1 MGAEFLRHQV
11 PHTEQLLVL
20 LRTMWKCNLDN
31 IEGTAMRTI
40 KDEVATLKRGR
51 RVTVEL
57 APDEYLLGLKD
68 GAYYQLGGQV
78 DDIVAGH
85 IIIDCHPVYWCSV
98 SQKWEDA

>member
-1 MGAEFLRHQV
+1 M
-11 PHTEQLLVL
+11 
-20 LRTMWKCNLDN
+20 
-31 IEGTAMRTI
+31 ITI

-57 APDEYLLGLKD
+57 EPNEHLLGVKD

-85 IIIDCHPVYWCSV
+85 IIIDANRVYWCSV
-98 SQKWEDA
+98 SQEWVIA

>member
-1 MGAEFLRHQV
+1 MQ
-11 PHTEQLLVL
+11 
-20 LRTMWKCNLDN
+20 TMWEKHFRNT
-31 IEGTAMRTI
+31 EGATEVKTI

-57 APDEYLLGLKD
+57 EPSEYLLGIKD

-85 IIIDCHPVYWCSV
+85 IIIDAHPVYWCSV

>member
-1 MGAEFLRHQV
+1 MQ
-11 PHTEQLLVL
+11 
-20 LRTMWKCNLDN
+20 TMWEKHFRN
-31 IEGTAMRTI
+31 IEGATEMRTI

-85 IIIDCHPVYWCSV
+85 IIIDCHPVYWCSG

>member
-1 MGAEFLRHQV
+1 MHTVLKIHWNITEGA
-11 PHTEQLLVL
+11 TEV
-20 LRTMWKCNLDN
+20 K
-31 IEGTAMRTI
+31 TI

-57 APDEYLLGLKD
+57 EPNEYLLSFKD

-85 IIIDCHPVYWCSV
+85 IIIDAHPVYWCSV

>member
-1 MGAEFLRHQV
+1 M
-11 PHTEQLLVL
+11 
-20 LRTMWKCNLDN
+20 K
-31 IEGTAMRTI
+31 TI

-57 APDEYLLGLKD
+57 APNEYLLGIKD
-68 GAYYQLGGQV
+68 SAYYQLGDQV

-85 IIIDCHPVYWCSV
+85 IIIDCHPVYWCSA

>member
-1 MGAEFLRHQV
+1 M
-11 PHTEQLLVL
+11 
-20 LRTMWKCNLDN
+20 K
-31 IEGTAMRTI
+31 II
-40 KDEVATLKRGR
+40 KDEPATLKRGR

-57 APDEYLLGLKD
+57 APNEYLLGIKD

-85 IIIDCHPVYWCSV
+85 IIIDAHPVYWCSV

>member
-1 MGAEFLRHQV
+1 MHEVQQIHWNITEGA
-11 PHTEQLLVL
+11 TE
-20 LRTMWKCNLDN
+20 M
-31 IEGTAMRTI
+31 ITI

-57 APDEYLLGLKD
+57 GPNEYLISIKD

-85 IIIDCHPVYWCSV
+85 IIIDCHPVYWCSA

>member
-1 MGAEFLRHQV
+1 M
-11 PHTEQLLVL
+11 
-20 LRTMWKCNLDN
+20 
-31 IEGTAMRTI
+31 
-40 KDEVATLKRGR
+40 
-51 RVTVEL
+51 TVEL